1 MERVRFSVLKCAVCD
16 VLFFTI
22 SFSGPCILWLL
33 FWEVAQSQGY
43 QGYACEFRLPKWPVP
58 GVRAGV

>member
-43 QGYACEFRLPKWPVP
+43 QGYASTTASAPSDAEVVDSC
-58 GVRAGV
+58 